1 MLHILS
7 GGHEP
12 HWVMTVDAMWH
23 AHMRPAGRGG
33 DMRRAGLGEAGEER
47 TFGETLT
54 CTPKKSTALKIERL
68 DLEGHLQGRGHGA
81 LPGVCAKTQRRA
93 SHLIGRYSQVRIVFL
108 HGE

>member
-1 MLHILS
+1 MQLAEAAI
-7 GGHEP
+7 P
-12 HWVMTVDAMWH
+12 Q
-23 AHMRPAGRGG
+23 AGRGG

-81 LPGVCAKTQRRA
+81 LPGVCTKTQRRPRTLLVFT
-93 SHLIGRYSQVRIVFL
+93 HRYSYMVL
-108 HGE
+108 